1 MKNNNSSFK
10 YNEFRAR
17 NAKNSKNPMS
27 NDLKEIDQLSK
38 KLDTFTFHKKNM
50 NKSFKKIEAPNFQG
64 ISP

>member
-1 MKNNNSSFK
+1 
-10 YNEFRAR
+10 
-17 NAKNSKNPMS
+17 MS